1 MTGVTEEEP
10 STTTVP
16 VGLPEVKAP
25 VEPVETQ
32 PLSVTTCWPSS
43 LWIKAMKSFA
53 ASLRSPFV
61 AMLNGR
67 QMG

>member
-10 STTTVP
+10 SMTTVP
-16 VGLPEVKAP
+16 VGLLEVKAP

-32 PLSVTTCWPSS
+32 PLSVMTCWPSS